1 MVSTSE
7 EGQPKKGEN
16 QEIDEADE
24 AKEAADPAVEDPS
37 YMPNIIPQTGDEGKA
52 SSAAVADPDPE
63 LNPDNPVNSPQA
75 TNPPPAVTSHEDE
88 EDQ

>member
-7 EGQPKKGEN
+7 EGKPKKGEN
-16 QEIDEADE
+16 QEVDEAEE

-37 YMPNIIPQTGDEGKA
+37 YMPNIIPQVGDEGKA
-52 SSAAVADPDPE
+52 SKAEVEDPDAEP
-63 LNPDNPVNSPQA
+63 NPANPVNSPQA

-88 EDQ
+88 EDK